1 MTVNP
6 VDAPPVN
13 FLRIS
18 RFILMLSNMMGG
30 MTEMES
36 ECIRRVNTVK
46 SVDLSWAPSEASTDG
61 AGNTM
66 LTFLLL
72 LLFLI
77 SVCVLVVFSVFGGLA
92 LAILYKQLLP
102 ISTPFPF

>member
-6 VDAPPVN
+6 VNASPIN
-13 FLRIS
+13 FLKIS

-30 MTEMES
+30 MTEVQS
-36 ECIRRVNTVK
+36 ECIRRVNTVTC
-46 SVDLSWAPSEASTDG
+46 VDLSWASGEASTDG
-61 AGNTM
+61 AGNAM
-66 LTFLLL
+66 LTLLL
-72 LLFLI
+72 LLLI

>member
-36 ECIRRVNTVK
+36 ECIRRVNCKVRGPELG
-46 SVDLSWAPSEASTDG
+46 S
-61 AGNTM
+61 
-66 LTFLLL
+66 
-72 LLFLI
+72 
-77 SVCVLVVFSVFGGLA
+77 
-92 LAILYKQLLP
+92 
-102 ISTPFPF
+102 

>member
-6 VDAPPVN
+6 VNASPVN

-30 MTEMES
+30 MTEVES
-36 ECIRRVNTVK
+36 ECIRRFNTVK
-46 SVDLSWAPSEASTDG
+46 SLDLSWAPGEASTDG
-61 AGNTM
+61 AGNTV
-66 LTFLLL
+66 LTFLL

>member
-1 MTVNP
+1 M
-6 VDAPPVN
+6 
-13 FLRIS
+13 
-18 RFILMLSNMMGG
+18 
-30 MTEMES
+30 
-36 ECIRRVNTVK
+36 
-46 SVDLSWAPSEASTDG
+46 DLSWASSEASTDG

-72 LLFLI
+72 LLI